1 MLAIIAPGQGS
12 QTPGMLNSWIAD
24 PSLKELLISWS
35 DAIGLDLVH
44 LGTVADAD
52 EIKDTANAQ
61 PLIVATSLLGAH
73 ALGIKQFDVTSGHSV
88 GELAAA
94 ALSGA
99 ISEADAL
106 TIVRARGIE
115 MAKAAAASP
124 SGMSALLGGDRAEV
138 LAAIAALNLVA
149 ANDNGAGQIVAAGD
163 LQALAS
169 LNENPPSGARVRALA
184 VAGAFHTQYM
194 QSAVE
199 PLASLASTIETRPVS
214 IEVIS
219 NKDTEALLEKMV
231 EERLAKVKANLD
243 KAYSERDEALKRAV
257 QLEEERKQQKL
268 AALEAEGKHKEVAE
282 MKLTELQEKLRIAE
296 ERNIKLTRDAAVR
309 DALTGL
315 DFRNERSQQMAYRDV
330 VEQDAEYDIDLEEF
344 SDEIEPWIIDEF
356 KKIGCDTALSV
367 LNLSVEEL
375 VRRTDLEEET
385 IVEVHS
391 ILNAEFE
398 DE

>member
-1 MLAIIAPGQGS
+1 VLAIIAPGQGS

-24 PSLKELLISWS
+24 PLLKELLISWS

-44 LGTVADAD
+44 LGTVADAE

-73 ALGIKQFDVTSGHSV
+73 ALGIKNFTVTSGHSV

-124 SGMSALLGGDRAEV
+124 SSMSAVLGGDRAEV

-199 PLASLASTIETRPVS
+199 PLASLASSMATNPVL
-214 IEVIS
+214 IQVIS
-219 NKDTEALLEKMV
+219 NKDGQVVTDGAEILNRIV
-231 EERLAKVKANLD
+231 NQIANPVRWDLCMETM
-243 KAYSERDEALKRAV
+243 KSIGITGVIELPPAGTLVGLLKRA
-257 QLEEERKQQKL
+257 
-268 AALEAEGKHKEVAE
+268 A
-282 MKLTELQEKLRIAE
+282 
-296 ERNIKLTRDAAVR
+296 
-309 DALTGL
+309 
-315 DFRNERSQQMAYRDV
+315 S
-330 VEQDAEYDIDLEEF
+330 
-344 SDEIEPWIIDEF
+344 EIETF
-356 KKIGCDTALSV
+356 ALKSA
-367 LNLSVEEL
+367 
-375 VRRTDLEEET
+375 DD
-385 IVEVHS
+385 
-391 ILNAEFE
+391 LNAAREFAGRHA
-398 DE
+398 